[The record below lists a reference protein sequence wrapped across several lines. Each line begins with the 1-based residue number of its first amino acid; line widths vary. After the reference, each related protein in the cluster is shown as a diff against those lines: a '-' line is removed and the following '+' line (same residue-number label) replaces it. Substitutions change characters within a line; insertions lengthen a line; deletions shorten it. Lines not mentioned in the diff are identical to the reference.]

1 MKLAVLF
8 GGISSEH
15 DISCLSAA
23 SILRNLNKDKYEIYP
38 VGITR
43 DGEWFYCPD
52 CDPDRVES
60 GAWERMTGKVK
71 VVLAPD
77 RGMHGMVLLREGE
90 IEIVRLDCVFPVLHG
105 VGGEDGTM
113 QGLLE
118 LAGIPYVGCG
128 VAASANTMDKALT
141 KKVVEGTGV
150 RQARYY
156 LALRYD
162 FERNAE
168 AVVAAAAETLGA
180 FPVFVKPCSQGSS
193 VGVAKANNLLE
204 LAEGLT
210 EAFKLDTKVLVEEFI
225 DGHEVECAVLGNLE
239 PQAST
244 VGEIAPTQEFYTFD
258 AKYKDESSRL
268 YIPAHITEEQIATVR
283 QDAVRV
289 YTALGCR
296 GLSRV
301 DFFVTHDSGE
311 VVFNELNAIP
321 GFTSISMYPKLFDY
335 EGIGYAELLDR
346 LISLALEEHNGYACN
361 WRICLRLGRS
371 DRRAP
376 SARPDA
382 AGKYHLFRRYRP
394 CAVRYARPRYHYQVC
409 PAGCG
414 VSAPV

>member
-1 MKLAVLF
+1 MSKRSVAVIF
-8 GGISSEH
+8 GGASSEYEVSLRSASFV
-15 DISCLSAA
+15 ISGVD
-23 SILRNLNKDKYEIYP
+23 REKYDLTM
-38 VGITR
+38 VGITKKGQWFLYTGPENAIADDSWNR
-43 DGEWFYCPD
+43 PEYVTPAVLPPDPSYHGLLVFSPDG
-52 CDPDRVES
+52 
-60 GAWERMTGKVK
+60 
-71 VVLAPD
+71 
-77 RGMHGMVLLREGE
+77 
-90 IEIVRLDCVFPVLHG
+90 VRTIPLDAVFPVLHG
-105 VGGEDGTM
+105 KNGEDGTM

-268 YIPAHITEEQIATVR
+268 YIPAHITEEQLATVR

-346 LISLALEEHNGYACN
+346 LISLALEEHNG
-361 WRICLRLGRS
+361 
-371 DRRAP
+371 
-376 SARPDA
+376 
-382 AGKYHLFRRYRP
+382 
-394 CAVRYARPRYHYQVC
+394 
-409 PAGCG
+409 
-414 VSAPV
+414 

>member
-43 DGEWFYCPD
+43 SGEWFYCPD

-168 AVVAAAAETLGA
+168 AVIAAAAETLGA

-210 EAFKLDTKVLVEEFI
+210 DFGFDR
-225 DGHEVECAVLGNLE
+225 NL
-239 PQAST
+239 
-244 VGEIAPTQEFYTFD
+244 YTFARD
-258 AKYKDESSRL
+258 GFAPFREEYKAACVNLGRRVTFDLPEGGQGAGEAIDVDQEGRL
-268 YIPAHITEEQIATVR
+268 VVR
-283 QDAVRV
+283 
-289 YTALGCR
+289 T
-296 GLSRV
+296 
-301 DFFVTHDSGE
+301 DSGE
-311 VVFNELNAIP
+311 VHVFTGEV
-321 GFTSISMYPKLFDY
+321 SVH
-335 EGIGYAELLDR
+335 GIYG
-346 LISLALEEHNGYACN
+346 
-361 WRICLRLGRS
+361 
-371 DRRAP
+371 
-376 SARPDA
+376 
-382 AGKYHLFRRYRP
+382 
-394 CAVRYARPRYHYQVC
+394 AV
-409 PAGCG
+409 
-414 VSAPV
+414 

>member
-43 DGEWFYCPD
+43 SGEWFYCPD

-90 IEIVRLDCVFPVLHG
+90 IEVVRLDCVFPVLHG

-168 AVVAAAAETLGA
+168 AVIAAAAETLGA

-210 EAFKLDTKVLVEEFI
+210 DFGFDRNMYVFARDGFAPFREEYKAAC
-225 DGHEVECAVLGNLE
+225 VNLGRR
-239 PQAST
+239 
-244 VGEIAPTQEFYTFD
+244 VTFD
-258 AKYKDESSRL
+258 LPDGGQGAGEAVDVDEEGRL
-268 YIPAHITEEQIATVR
+268 VVR
-283 QDAVRV
+283 
-289 YTALGCR
+289 T
-296 GLSRV
+296 
-301 DFFVTHDSGE
+301 DSGE
-311 VVFNELNAIP
+311 VHVFTGEV
-321 GFTSISMYPKLFDY
+321 SVH
-335 EGIGYAELLDR
+335 GIYG
-346 LISLALEEHNGYACN
+346 
-361 WRICLRLGRS
+361 
-371 DRRAP
+371 
-376 SARPDA
+376 
-382 AGKYHLFRRYRP
+382 
-394 CAVRYARPRYHYQVC
+394 AV
-409 PAGCG
+409 
-414 VSAPV
+414 

>member
-43 DGEWFYCPD
+43 SGEWFYCPD

-90 IEIVRLDCVFPVLHG
+90 IEVVRLDCVFPVLHG

-162 FERNAE
+162 FERN
-168 AVVAAAAETLGA
+168 GR
-180 FPVFVKPCSQGSS
+180 G
-193 VGVAKANNLLE
+193 
-204 LAEGLT
+204 
-210 EAFKLDTKVLVEEFI
+210 
-225 DGHEVECAVLGNLE
+225 
-239 PQAST
+239 
-244 VGEIAPTQEFYTFD
+244 
-258 AKYKDESSRL
+258 
-268 YIPAHITEEQIATVR
+268 
-283 QDAVRV
+283 
-289 YTALGCR
+289 GCR
-296 GLSRV
+296 RGSGNAGRV
-301 DFFVTHDSGE
+301 SGIRQA
-311 VVFNELNAIP
+311 VA
-321 GFTSISMYPKLFDY
+321 
-335 EGIGYAELLDR
+335 
-346 LISLALEEHNGYACN
+346 
-361 WRICLRLGRS
+361 
-371 DRRAP
+371 RRA
-376 SARPDA
+376 RPWA
-382 AGKYHLFRRYRP
+382 LPRRTI
-394 CAVRYARPRYHYQVC
+394 CSSWPR
-409 PAGCG
+409 A
-414 VSAPV
+414 

>member
-168 AVVAAAAETLGA
+168 AVVAAASGNAGRV
-180 FPVFVKPCSQGSS
+180 PGIRQ
-193 VGVAKANNLLE
+193 
-204 LAEGLT
+204 
-210 EAFKLDTKVLVEEFI
+210 
-225 DGHEVECAVLGNLE
+225 AVLAGLVRGRC
-239 PQAST
+239 Q
-244 VGEIAPTQEFYTFD
+244 GEQ
-258 AKYKDESSRL
+258 
-268 YIPAHITEEQIATVR
+268 
-283 QDAVRV
+283 
-289 YTALGCR
+289 
-296 GLSRV
+296 
-301 DFFVTHDSGE
+301 
-311 VVFNELNAIP
+311 
-321 GFTSISMYPKLFDY
+321 
-335 EGIGYAELLDR
+335 
-346 LISLALEEHNGYACN
+346 
-361 WRICLRLGRS
+361 
-371 DRRAP
+371 
-376 SARPDA
+376 SARAGRGPD
-382 AGKYHLFRRYRP
+382 R
-394 CAVRYARPRYHYQVC
+394 
-409 PAGCG
+409 
-414 VSAPV
+414 SI

>member
-43 DGEWFYCPD
+43 SGEWFYCPD

-90 IEIVRLDCVFPVLHG
+90 IEVVRLDCVFPVLHG
-105 VGGEDGTM
+105 VGGEDGAM

-168 AVVAAAAETLGA
+168 AVITAAAETLGA

-346 LISLALEEHNGYACN
+346 LISLALEEHNG
-361 WRICLRLGRS
+361 
-371 DRRAP
+371 
-376 SARPDA
+376 
-382 AGKYHLFRRYRP
+382 
-394 CAVRYARPRYHYQVC
+394 
-409 PAGCG
+409 
-414 VSAPV
+414 